1 MAMLTHDLER
11 LPHPSEAQQRVR
23 LSTARAHLGTIKHF
37 CLCAL
42 TILIAGGALG
52 AVIALKTGI
61 YFWRFK
67 LGAG

>member
-11 LPHPSEAQQRVR
+11 PLYPSEAQPRFR
-23 LSTARAHLGTIKHF
+23 PGAARAHLAMIKRF

-42 TILIAGGALG
+42 TILLASGALA
-52 AVIALKTGI
+52 AVIALKTAA